1 MEHHSDSTLIHFLR
15 SAVLLAALVAVPGA
29 AVCWNMLPKS
39 HFSNEEGAETLAD
52 APEPCLLEPCSAEP
66 DSDPATM
73 ATETL
78 PTLAVED
85 SGAIKRMGGNVPD
98 SRDVRIPSAFE
109 HQSVVLAAQNAE
121 VAPKTAQTY
130 VPNAVTSHDARNF
143 PSLEN
148 RLKLLGAKY
157 YRLEK
162 WGSSGDLFR
171 FSCYVSAVGPH
182 RYQKHFQAI
191 DTDEL
196 RVMESVIR
204 EIEQWKNE

>member
-29 AVCWNMLPKS
+29 AVCWNILPKS
-39 HFSNEEGAETLAD
+39 HFSNEESVETLAD
-52 APEPCLLEPCSAEP
+52 APEPSPAEH
-66 DSDPATM
+66 DSDST
-73 ATETL
+73 TETTEPL
-78 PTLAVED
+78 PMLAVED
-85 SGAIKRMGGNVPD
+85 SGAVKRMGGDAPG
-98 SRDVRIPSAFE
+98 SRDVQIPSVFE
-109 HQSVVLAAQNAE
+109 HQPAVLVAQNAE
-121 VAPKTAQTY
+121 IAQKTAQAY
-130 VPNAVTSHDARNF
+130 ASNAVTNHGARNF

-148 RLKLLGAKY
+148 RLKHLGAKY

-171 FSCYVSAVGPH
+171 FSCYVSATGPH